1 MSKKKRNH
9 NSTTNSVLQIAELLG
24 IIFKSSIYLYCNY
37 FFFIFF
43 NYVIFIGVLISLTK
57 TRRRSKT
64 KKINFIN
71 KLLKSFNENEE
82 PPRRRGIRRR
92 RRRIQRLEE
101 GTFEKYIY

>member
-1 MSKKKRNH
+1 M
-9 NSTTNSVLQIAELLG
+9 
-24 IIFKSSIYLYCNY
+24 
-37 FFFIFF
+37 
-43 NYVIFIGVLISLTK
+43 LISLTK

-71 KLLKSFNENEE
+71 KLLNSFNENEK
-82 PPRRRGIRRR
+82 PARRRGIIR

>member
-1 MSKKKRNH
+1 M
-9 NSTTNSVLQIAELLG
+9 ELPL
-24 IIFKSSIYLYCNY
+24 
-37 FFFIFF
+37 
-43 NYVIFIGVLISLTK
+43 IFIGVLISLTK
-57 TRRRSKT
+57 TRRSKR

-92 RRRIQRLEE
+92 RRIQRLEE